1 MPVLPPRPIDR
12 SFIFASHTKVFFCH
26 THTRGG
32 RKERRRSFGV
42 SRNTIQRAVTS
53 MFWAEAGW
61 WTDRETCA
69 RRAQAVREA
78 ARPVDGATM
87 KQNRREQ
94 AFRARGGGRGDT
106 HHGTSVDGVRQDTR
120 AGQTESWLKYIALHA
135 LARTKHM
142 RNKGCGKINRQPP
155 LQHTNAGE
163 LALPFPFLPHAR
175 RLNLEVAPIAGATSS
190 PGSFEGRRKVCARS
204 AVTKRTLLDF
214 LHPKNPHT

>member
-1 MPVLPPRPIDR
+1 MRPDCGRLGSWKNSRGVSFGDCRTDATGAGRCLCSPPGRSTAVLFSRRIQR
-12 SFIFASHTKVFFCH
+12 FFFATH
-26 THTRGG
+26 THGGG

-120 AGQTESWLKYIALHA
+120 AGQTESWLS
-135 LARTKHM
+135 T
-142 RNKGCGKINRQPP
+142 
-155 LQHTNAGE
+155 
-163 LALPFPFLPHAR
+163 
-175 RLNLEVAPIAGATSS
+175 
-190 PGSFEGRRKVCARS
+190 
-204 AVTKRTLLDF
+204 
-214 LHPKNPHT
+214 